1 MDVAV
6 ARTVSSKL
14 VEQVT
19 NLERRCWDNSQYSR
33 REYFQV
39 SGVPSTVSTNELE
52 NLLWETFS
60 NIGLSLLVAKC
71 KCVIEVKRTIVKL
84 TNRKDCLKTCGVKKD
99 FKNLVLSIVAAK
111 Q

>member
-1 MDVAV
+1 MDVTV
-6 ARTVSSKL
+6 VRTVNSKL

-33 REYFQV
+33 RECFQV

-60 NIGLSLLVAKC
+60 NIGVVIDSGKIQVRHRSKKNYC
-71 KCVIEVKRTIVKL
+71 K
-84 TNRKDCLKTCGVKKD
+84 TNKSKGLP
-99 FKNLVLSIVAAK
+99 
-111 Q
+111 